1 MSPSLKKI
9 LFSTVAMIFLLS
21 ACMAPPQPTQSPV
34 DVENEIATSVAL
46 TVAAQNAQTEAAQS
60 AVPQPTNTTLPTQT
74 PDTPP
79 SPTPITLPTDTA
91 TALPAPTV
99 APSTGGGGGGGT
111 TVRPEYACNPFPRLP
126 RDNTV
131 FSPNDSFDI
140 KWTIVNTG
148 TKTMRAGLDVKFNS
162 GTRLTQTQ
170 FVELPELDPG
180 EQAVVN
186 FDAVAPQKE
195 DTYVMT
201 FIVEGG
207 LCYPYTAII
216 VEK

>member
-1 MSPSLKKI
+1 MSPSLKTF
-9 LFSTVAMIFLLS
+9 LFSAVAVTLLLS

-46 TVAAQNAQTEAAQS
+46 TVAAQNAQTEAAGS

-74 PDTPP
+74 PDAPP
-79 SPTPITLPTDTA
+79 SPTPISLPTDTA

-99 APSTGGGGGGGT
+99 APSTGSGGGGS

-131 FSPNDSFDI
+131 FRPNDSFDI

-148 TKTMRAGLDVKFNS
+148 TKPMRAGLDVKFNS
-162 GTRLTQTQ
+162 GTRLTDTQ
-170 FVELPELDPG
+170 FVELPELKPG
-180 EQAVVN
+180 EQAVVD
-186 FDAVAPQKE
+186 FDAVAPNRE
-195 DTYVMT
+195 GTYVMT

-216 VEK
+216 VER